1 MHQFRVLPIRNPG
14 RPTLERLPCKLTRDE
29 KLAAMDRRLAAE
41 RTAEEVEAEI
51 LAIKAKAK
59 ADANAR
65 AERLTSLR
73 DEMRTLRNQILAGTE
88 DRLVECELLEDREAG
103 LIYVY
108 RLDTR
113 EVAVARDMAPH
124 ERQQP
129 ELELGGRETREV
141 GIPDSVTLVRRFD
154 SDTPDVG
161 TEEPDGDQDDED
173 GPGDDQHGCTFDDG
187 VCVVCGVEEP
197 PAPIEATKP
206 RRRKGKG
213 YDDRGSGVEAH

>member
-65 AERLTSLR
+65 AERLASLR

-129 ELELGGRETREV
+129 ELDLEGRETREV

-161 TEEPDGDQDDED
+161 TEEADGDQDEDGDED
-173 GPGDDQHGCTFDDG
+173 EPGDEQHECTWNEG
-187 VCVVCGVEEP
+187 ACVVCGAEEP
-197 PAPIEATKP
+197 ATKP
-206 RRRKGKG
+206 RRRKRKG
-213 YDDRGSGVEAH
+213 FDDRGAGAEAH